1 VVQSSRDEVLRYQG
15 VDSDPVNWGWL
26 CDRGRFNFQSVNSPD
41 RLTTPL
47 IRRGD
52 NLEETSWSEAL
63 EVVARTLRMA
73 SGSSVAILGGARG
86 TNEDAYAW
94 AQLADAL
101 GISMRDAQMDDG
113 LPARIFSYPGATIGS
128 TCASHTVVLMSPDIK
143 EELPVLYLRLRDAV
157 QNKGV
162 KIIELSTHD
171 TGMTPYTWKS
181 LRFEPGHSAEAVRAM
196 LNDTDVASQIA
207 SGDITVVAG
216 RGNLA
221 ENSELAM
228 AGVDALLS
236 AVPNA
241 KVLPVLRRGNVRGA
255 LALGL
260 APRSGLDAANILEA
274 SANGKVDCLI
284 LLGAD
289 PMTDVPDTDLARR
302 GIAGARFVVSV
313 DTTLSTSTQH
323 ADVVLPAA
331 AFAEKAGTTTNL
343 EGRVTD
349 VTQQITASGT
359 SRPDWMIAVE
369 LAYMLD
375 HDLGVMSLEEVQ
387 QHLKKDMP
395 AFAAVATSV
404 QVRRDGVV
412 ISLPLTSE
420 SAATPAV
427 AEKKS
432 YEFRL
437 IVGRKM
443 YDNAVSTAT
452 SPSLTNLAPG
462 AAAFVHPLDLERVG
476 THEGAT
482 VRIGND
488 ASTVVLPIHA
498 AEWVSRSTV
507 FVPFNQP
514 GVDVRELI
522 RHGQSVTDVRIETMS

>member
-1 VVQSSRDEVLRYQG
+1 
-15 VDSDPVNWGWL
+15 
-26 CDRGRFNFQSVNSPD
+26 
-41 RLTTPL
+41 
-47 IRRGD
+47 
-52 NLEETSWSEAL
+52 
-63 EVVARTLRMA
+63 
-73 SGSSVAILGGARG
+73 
-86 TNEDAYAW
+86 
-94 AQLADAL
+94 
-101 GISMRDAQMDDG
+101 
-113 LPARIFSYPGATIGS
+113 
-128 TCASHTVVLMSPDIK
+128 
-143 EELPVLYLRLRDAV
+143 
-157 QNKGV
+157 
-162 KIIELSTHD
+162 
-171 TGMTPYTWKS
+171 
-181 LRFEPGHSAEAVRAM
+181 
-196 LNDTDVASQIA
+196 
-207 SGDITVVAG
+207 
-216 RGNLA
+216 
-221 ENSELAM
+221 
-228 AGVDALLS
+228 
-236 AVPNA
+236 
-241 KVLPVLRRGNVRGA
+241 
-255 LALGL
+255 
-260 APRSGLDAANILEA
+260 
-274 SANGKVDCLI
+274 
-284 LLGAD
+284 
-289 PMTDVPDTDLARR
+289 
-302 GIAGARFVVSV
+302 
-313 DTTLSTSTQH
+313 
-323 ADVVLPAA
+323 
-331 AFAEKAGTTTNL
+331 
-343 EGRVTD
+343 
-349 VTQQITASGT
+349 
-359 SRPDWMIAVE
+359 
-369 LAYMLD
+369 MLD

-462 AAAFVHPLDLERVG
+462 AVAFVHPLDLERVG